1 MNLSKLNIGI
11 LHSLIG
17 KNDGVSIVIDQ
28 SIEAMVRY
36 MDVSQDNIYFLSALA
51 PARLN
56 KLEDDIFWHK
66 NEANKYI
73 LKHYQAELPEGFA
86 SFIEDHVTQAEHL
99 IEQFIEDYHIDL
111 MIVHNGSH
119 PTNFIYATAVGGT
132 LKMLRLRRSHAAFHP
147 KSGFR
152 IHHWGDDLFVIE
164 RGIHTASPLFAVHN
178 ISANPQSLPHVPQGT
193 WLGLCRQQ
201 TLSTSDVNLPPRC
214 FVWLHRV

>member
-56 KLEDDIFWHK
+56 KIEDDIFWHK

-73 LKHYQAELPEGFA
+73 LQNYHREPPEGLEG
-86 SFIEDHVTQAEHL
+86 FIEEHVTQAEE
-99 IEQFIEDYHIDL
+99 IIAKFIEDNYIDL
-111 MIVHNGSH
+111 FLVHNASH
-119 PTNFIYATAVGGT
+119 PTNFIYAAAVGRYFKK
-132 LKMLRLRRSHAAFHP
+132 L
-147 KSGFR
+147 
-152 IHHWGDDLFVIE
+152 
-164 RGIHTASPLFAVHN
+164 
-178 ISANPQSLPHVPQGT
+178 
-193 WLGLCRQQ
+193 RQQ
-201 TLSTSDVNLPPRC
+201 GQHLPRYLLWWHDSH
-214 FVWLHRV
+214 FERERFLHPNPVIKSFLDYIPGPYAHGIVFINTA